1 MTHKPFKQ
9 SFVFSLQYCDTLYV
23 RSGDRGCR
31 LATLQSVTKS
41 AISTYCSHDF
51 ESLPRMGLK
60 PFRLAISGHLDGSVQ
75 VWDLTK
81 ALEQAWFEVINLHRD
96 ILKFYV
102 FLRVFFCGIFL
113 CAGKRRFY
121 A

>member
-1 MTHKPFKQ
+1 
-9 SFVFSLQYCDTLYV
+9 
-23 RSGDRGCR
+23 
-31 LATLQSVTKS
+31 
-41 AISTYCSHDF
+41 
-51 ESLPRMGLK
+51 MGLK

-102 FLRVFFCGIFL
+102 FLRVFLWNIFMCREKKVL
-113 CAGKRRFY
+113 CIVRTRRFDQMT
-121 A
+121 